1 MFFAEPMRDKVD
13 LIKANG
19 QKVEGIQA
27 RVMEK
32 RTIIERGDI
41 LIEPGDFLERKAS
54 NGSVSVYKVIDPGF
68 IESDGIDFP
77 ARYKIKHQNLSVEEV
92 KELPQNVT
100 YNFGSISAEQMQ
112 VGNNNTQNVTINFQE
127 LVKKVVESDD
137 EEAKSKLKSLLEN
150 STVASVVGAGISGW
164 ISLL

>member
-1 MFFAEPMRDKVD
+1 MSFAELMRDKVD

-19 QKVEGIQA
+19 QRVEGIQA
-27 RVMEK
+27 SVQK
-32 RTIIERGDI
+32 KLTIIERDDI
-41 LIEPGDFLERKAS
+41 LIEPGDLLERKAS

-68 IESDGIDFP
+68 TESHGIGFP
-77 ARYKIKHQNLSVEEV
+77 AHYQIKHQNLSVEEV

-112 VGNNNTQNVTINFQE
+112 VGNNNTQNVTINVQE

-150 STVASVVGAGISGW
+150 STVASVVGAGISGL

>member
-1 MFFAEPMRDKVD
+1 MSFAELMRDKVD

-19 QKVEGIQA
+19 QRVEGIQA
-27 RVMEK
+27 SVLEK
-32 RTIIERGDI
+32 RTLIERDDI
-41 LIEPGDFLERKAS
+41 VIEPGDLLERKAS

-68 IESDGIDFP
+68 RESHGFGLP
-77 ARYKIKHQNLSVEEV
+77 AHYNIKHQNLSVEEV
-92 KELPQNVT
+92 KENPQNVT
-100 YNFGSISAEQMQ
+100 YNFGSISADQMQ
-112 VGNNNTQNVTINFQE
+112 VGNNNTQNVTINVQE

-150 STVASVVGAGISGW
+150 STVASVVGAGISGL

>member
-1 MFFAEPMRDKVD
+1 MSFAELMRDKVD

-19 QKVEGIQA
+19 QRVEGIQA
-27 RVMEK
+27 SVQK
-32 RTIIERGDI
+32 KLTIIERDDI
-41 LIEPGDFLERKAS
+41 LIEPGDLLERKAS

-68 IESDGIDFP
+68 IESHGIGFP
-77 ARYKIKHQNLSVEEV
+77 AHYQIKHQNLSVEEV

-112 VGNNNTQNVTINFQE
+112 VGNNNTQNVTINVQE

-150 STVASVVGAGISGW
+150 STVASVVGAGISGL